1 MVPYEFPLTEGL
13 RTALRLVALVDR
25 LDAQVA
31 SDAAV
36 DHHGALVTLF
46 EIADIAARVEIKGEL
61 LRDLERH
68 RAALQALQDHP
79 AVDRGVLRETVAN
92 LASCH
97 EALLATTGKL
107 APQLA
112 SNDFLVSIKSRTS
125 IPAGTCEFDLPAFHA
140 WKQRDPERRRSDLT
154 AWRQPLAP
162 YARALRLV
170 LDLVRGT
177 GEPRREV
184 ARGGTF
190 QLNLAGHR
198 PVVLVRLGVPVDE
211 PTSAVPEVS
220 GHRLMLSV
228 RMMRLED
235 DGQLR
240 PVGGDVPFK
249 LTLCTG
255 P

>member
-13 RTALRLVALVDR
+13 RTALRLASLVER

-31 SDAAV
+31 SDATV

-46 EIADIAARVEIKGEL
+46 EIADIAARVEIKGDL

-68 RAALQALQDHP
+68 RAALHALQDHP
-79 AVDRGVLRETVAN
+79 AVDRGVLRDTLAK
-92 LASCH
+92 LASSH

-107 APQLA
+107 GPQLA
-112 SNDFLVSIKSRTS
+112 SNDFLVSIKSRIS

-140 WKQRDPERRRSDLT
+140 WKQREPQRRRADLT

-162 YARALRLV
+162 YAGALRLV
-170 LDLVRGT
+170 LDLVRGS
-177 GEPRREV
+177 GEPRNEL

-190 QLNLAGHR
+190 QLNLAGQR
-198 PVVLVRLGVPVDE
+198 PVVLVRLRVPGHE

-220 GHRLMLSV
+220 GHRLLLSI

-240 PVGGDVPFK
+240 QVVGDVPFT
-249 LTLCTG
+249 LTLCAG

>member
-1 MVPYEFPLTEGL
+1 VVSYEFPLTEGL
-13 RTALRLVALVDR
+13 RTTLRLAALIDR
-25 LDAQVA
+25 LEVQAT

-46 EIADIAARVEIKGEL
+46 EIADIAARVEIKGDL
-61 LRDLERH
+61 LRELERH
-68 RAALQALQDHP
+68 RAALQALQAHP
-79 AVDRGVLRETVAN
+79 AVDRGVLRETLAQ
-92 LASCH
+92 LASSH
-97 EALLATTGKL
+97 EALLATTGRL
-107 APQLA
+107 GPQLA
-112 SNDFLVSIKSRTS
+112 SNDFLVSIKSRIS

-140 WKQRDPERRRSDLT
+140 WKQREPQRRRADLV

-170 LDLVRGT
+170 LDLVRGG
-177 GEPRREV
+177 GEPRPEL

-190 QLNLAGHR
+190 QLNLAGPR
-198 PVVLVRLGVPVDE
+198 PVVLVRLRVPADE

-220 GHRLMLSV
+220 GHRLLLSI

-240 PVGGDVPFK
+240 PVVGDVPFT
-249 LTLCTG
+249 LTLCAG

>member
-13 RTALRLVALVDR
+13 RTALRLASLVER

-31 SDAAV
+31 ADAAV

-46 EIADIAARVEIKGEL
+46 EIADIAARVEIKGDL

-79 AVDRGVLRETVAN
+79 AVDRGVLRETLAQ
-92 LASCH
+92 LASSH

-107 APQLA
+107 GPQLA
-112 SNDFLVSIKSRTS
+112 SNDFLVSIKSRIS

-140 WKQRDPERRRSDLT
+140 WKRREPERRRADLM

-170 LDLVRGT
+170 LDLVRGS
-177 GEPRREV
+177 GEPRHEL

-190 QLNLAGHR
+190 QMNLAGHR
-198 PVVLVRLGVPVDE
+198 PVVLVRLQVPADE

-220 GHRLMLSV
+220 GHRLLLSI

-240 PVGGDVPFK
+240 PVVADVPFT
-249 LTLCTG
+249 LTLCSG